1 MKYLGLIISTFIS
14 FGFFAQ
20 NSIQATVSGMIFNAN
35 VDSVRIS
42 QNFGNV
48 YKDYGSAAMDKKGN
62 FKLSLELPNPDY
74 YYLRVG
80 SENIHVIL
88 KNNSDIKVY
97 GDGSKLKDFC
107 NFVGSD
113 ESKAMNDFSH
123 ISEKW
128 NAKSDSALT
137 AIKTNPS
144 REQVINDYMTQE
156 FQKFNSEL
164 QGFIGANAN
173 SPVLILAL
181 ANMNAEQDMKTYENV
196 LNQLYS
202 VFPESPTVQIFY
214 SNLEQLKKK
223 IEDANFL
230 APGKMAPDFTEL
242 KTDQKKSMK
251 LSDLRGQ
258 IVLID
263 FWASWC
269 GPCRKE
275 NPNVVQ
281 TYEKYKKDGFTI
293 ISVSLDTDVQKWIN
307 AIEQDHLS
315 WPNHVSDLGGWNSKV
330 ARIYQVSSV
339 PFTVLIDREG
349 RVIKT
354 NLRGPALEEELKQIF
369 GHK

>member
-1 MKYLGLIISTFIS
+1 MRKLSFLFLFILPFGL
-14 FGFFAQ
+14 FAQ
-20 NSIQATVSGMIFNAN
+20 NAIQVKVSGMIFNTKI
-35 VDSVRIS
+35 DSVFIS
-42 QNFGNV
+42 QNFGSY
-48 YKDYGSAAMDKKGN
+48 YKNYAATALDKKGN
-62 FKLSLELPNPDY
+62 FQFNVQLPNPDY

-80 SENIHVIL
+80 SENIHLIL

-97 GDGSKLKDFC
+97 GDGSKLKEFC

-137 AIKTNPS
+137 AIKADPT

-156 FQKFNSEL
+156 FFKFNSEL

-173 SPVLILAL
+173 SAALIIAL

-196 LNQLYS
+196 LNQLNS
-202 VFPESPTVQIFY
+202 AFAQSPTVQSFY
-214 SNLEQLKKK
+214 NNFAQIKKR
-223 IEDANFL
+223 IDDATLL
-230 APGKMAPDFTEL
+230 APGKMAPEFTEL
-242 KTDQKKSMK
+242 KLDRKKSLS

-281 TYEKYKKDGFTI
+281 TYEKYKNDGFTI
-293 ISVSLDTDVQKWIN
+293 VSVSLDTDLEKWKN
-307 AIEQDHLS
+307 AIQQDQLS

-330 ARIYQVSSV
+330 AKQYQVNSV

-349 RVIKT
+349 HVIKT
-354 NLRGPALEEELKQIF
+354 NLRGPALEEELKRIF
-369 GHK
+369 GH

>member
-1 MKYLGLIISTFIS
+1 MRNLFLLLLFVLPLGS
-14 FGFFAQ
+14 FAQ
-20 NSIQATVSGMIFNAN
+20 NEIHVTVSGMFFKSS
-35 VDSVRIS
+35 VDSVYIS
-42 QNFGNV
+42 QNYGTI
-48 YKDYGSAAMDKKGN
+48 YKDFASSALDKKGN
-62 FKLSLELPNPDY
+62 FQFNISLPNPDY

-80 SENIHVIL
+80 SENIHLIL

-97 GDGSKLKDFC
+97 GDGSKLNDFC

-128 NAKSDSALT
+128 NVKSDSALT
-137 AIKTNPS
+137 AIKTDPT
-144 REQVINDYMTQE
+144 REQVINDYMTNE

-202 VFPESPTVQIFY
+202 SFPESPTVQTFY
-214 SNLEQLKKK
+214 ANFNQIKKK
-223 IEDANFL
+223 IDEANFL
-230 APGKMAPDFTEL
+230 APGKLAPDFSEL
-242 KTDQKKSMK
+242 KTDRKKSMK

-258 IVLID
+258 VVLID

-269 GPCRKE
+269 GPCRRE

-281 TYEKYKKDGFTI
+281 TYEKYKNDGFTI
-293 ISVSLDTDVQKWIN
+293 VSVSLDTDVQKWIN

-315 WPNHVSDLGGWNSKV
+315 WPNHISDLGGWNSKV
-330 ARIYQVSSV
+330 AQMYKVSSV

-354 NLRGPALEEELKQIF
+354 NLRGPALEEELKRIF
-369 GHK
+369 GH

>member
-1 MKYLGLIISTFIS
+1 MRNLSLILLFVLPLGS
-14 FGFFAQ
+14 FAQ
-20 NSIQATVSGMIFNAN
+20 NEIHVKISGMFFKTT
-35 VDSVRIS
+35 VDSVYIS
-42 QNFGNV
+42 QNYGAI
-48 YKDYGSAAMDKKGN
+48 YKDFASTALDKKGN
-62 FKLSLELPNPDY
+62 FQFNISLPNPDY

-80 SENIHVIL
+80 TENIHLIL

-97 GDGSKLKDFC
+97 GDGSKLKEFC

-128 NAKSDSALT
+128 NVKSDSALT
-137 AIKTNPS
+137 AIKADPS
-144 REQVINDYMTQE
+144 REQVVNDYMTQE

-181 ANMNAEQDMKTYENV
+181 ANMNAEQDMKSYENV

-214 SNLEQLKKK
+214 SNFAQIKKK
-223 IEDANFL
+223 IDDANFL

-242 KTDQKKSMK
+242 KTDGKKTMS
-251 LSDLRGQ
+251 LSSLRGQ
-258 IVLID
+258 IVLLD

-269 GPCRKE
+269 GPCRRE

-281 TYEKYKKDGFTI
+281 TYEKYKNDGFTI
-293 ISVSLDTDVQKWIN
+293 VSVSLDTDAQKWKN
-307 AIEQDHLS
+307 AIEQDQLS
-315 WPNHVSDLGGWNSKV
+315 WPNHVSDLGGWNSRV
-330 ARIYQVSSV
+330 AQIYKVSSV

-349 RVIKT
+349 NVIKT
-354 NLRGPALEEELKQIF
+354 NLRGPALEEELKRIF
-369 GHK
+369 GH

>member
-1 MKYLGLIISTFIS
+1 MKKLNLLLLFILPFGL
-14 FGFFAQ
+14 FAQ
-20 NSIQATVSGMIFNAN
+20 NVIQVKVSGMVFNTN
-35 VDSVRIS
+35 VDSVYIS
-42 QNFGNV
+42 QNFGSY
-48 YKDYGSAAMDKKGN
+48 YKNYASTALDKKGN
-62 FKLSLELPNPDY
+62 FQFKVELPNPDY
-74 YYLRVG
+74 YYLRIG
-80 SENIHVIL
+80 TENVHLIL

-97 GDGSKLKDFC
+97 GDGAKLKDFC

-123 ISEKW
+123 ITEKW

-137 AIKTNPS
+137 AIKLDPT
-144 REQVINDYMTQE
+144 REQAINDYMTQE
-156 FQKFNSEL
+156 FYKFNSEL

-173 SPVLILAL
+173 SPALILAL
-181 ANMNAEQDMKTYENV
+181 ANMNAEQDMKAYENI

-202 VFPESPTVQIFY
+202 VFAQSPTVQMFY
-214 SNLEQLKKK
+214 NNFAQIKKK
-223 IEDANFL
+223 IDDANFL
-230 APGKMAPDFTEL
+230 SPGKMAPDFTEL
-242 KTDQKKSMK
+242 KIDRKKTLK

-269 GPCRKE
+269 GPCRRE

-281 TYEKYKKDGFTI
+281 TYEKYQKDGFTI
-293 ISVSLDTDVQKWIN
+293 VSVSLDTDAEKWKN

-330 ARIYQVSSV
+330 AKLYQVNSV

-349 RVIKT
+349 HVIKT
-354 NLRGPALEEELKQIF
+354 NLRGPALEEELKRIF
-369 GHK
+369 GH

>member
-1 MKYLGLIISTFIS
+1 MRNLSRILLFVLPLGS
-14 FGFFAQ
+14 FAQ
-20 NSIQATVSGMIFNAN
+20 NEIHVKISGMFFKTT
-35 VDSVRIS
+35 VDSVYIS
-42 QNFGNV
+42 QNYGAI
-48 YKDYGSAAMDKKGN
+48 YKDFASTALDKKGN
-62 FKLSLELPNPDY
+62 FQFNISLTNPDY

-80 SENIHVIL
+80 TENIHIIL

-97 GDGSKLKDFC
+97 GDGSKLKEFC
-107 NFVGSD
+107 NFVGSN

-128 NAKSDSALT
+128 NVKSDSAIT
-137 AIKTNPS
+137 AIKADPS
-144 REQVINDYMTQE
+144 REPVVNDYMTQE

-202 VFPESPTVQIFY
+202 VFPESPTVQTFY
-214 SNLEQLKKK
+214 SNFNLIKKK
-223 IEDANFL
+223 IDDANFL
-230 APGKMAPDFTEL
+230 APGKIAPDFSEL

-269 GPCRKE
+269 GPCRRE

-281 TYEKYKKDGFTI
+281 TYEKYKNDGFTI
-293 ISVSLDTDVQKWIN
+293 VSVSLDTDAQKWIN

-315 WPNHVSDLGGWNSKV
+315 WPNHISDLGGWNSKV
-330 ARIYQVSSV
+330 AQIYKVSSV

-349 RVIKT
+349 RIIKT
-354 NLRGPALEEELKQIF
+354 NLRGPALEEELKRIF
-369 GHK
+369 GH

>member
-1 MKYLGLIISTFIS
+1 MRNLSLILLFVLPLGS
-14 FGFFAQ
+14 FAQ
-20 NSIQATVSGMIFNAN
+20 NEIHVKISGMFFKTT
-35 VDSVRIS
+35 VDSVYIS
-42 QNFGNV
+42 QNYGAI
-48 YKDYGSAAMDKKGN
+48 YKDFASTALDKKGN
-62 FKLSLELPNPDY
+62 FQFNISLPNPDY

-80 SENIHVIL
+80 TENIHLIL

-97 GDGSKLKDFC
+97 GDGSKLKEFC

-128 NAKSDSALT
+128 NVKSDSALT
-137 AIKTNPS
+137 AIKADPS
-144 REQVINDYMTQE
+144 REQVVNDYMTQE

-181 ANMNAEQDMKTYENV
+181 ANMNAEQDMKSYENV

-202 VFPESPTVQIFY
+202 VFPESPTVQTFY
-214 SNLEQLKKK
+214 SNFNLIKKK
-223 IEDANFL
+223 IDDANFL
-230 APGKMAPDFTEL
+230 APGKIAPDFSEL

-269 GPCRKE
+269 GPCRRE

-281 TYEKYKKDGFTI
+281 SYEKYKNDGFTI
-293 ISVSLDTDVQKWIN
+293 VSVSLDTDAQKWIN

-315 WPNHVSDLGGWNSKV
+315 WPNHISDLGGWNSKV
-330 ARIYQVSSV
+330 AQIYKVSSV

-349 RVIKT
+349 RIIKT
-354 NLRGPALEEELKQIF
+354 NLRGPALEEELKRIF
-369 GHK
+369 GH

>member
-1 MKYLGLIISTFIS
+1 MKNLGIILLAFFP
-14 FGFFAQ
+14 FGIFGQ
-20 NSIQATVSGMIFNAN
+20 NAIKVTVSGMIFNAN

-42 QNFGNV
+42 QNFGNA

-62 FKLSLELPNPDY
+62 FKLTLELPNPDY

-80 SENIHVIL
+80 NDNIHLIL

-97 GDGSKLKDFC
+97 GDGKKLKDFC

-123 ISEKW
+123 IAEKW
-128 NAKSDSALT
+128 TAKSDSALT
-137 AIKTNPS
+137 AIKTDPS
-144 REQVINDYMTQE
+144 REQAVNDYMTQE
-156 FQKFNSEL
+156 FYKFNSEL
-164 QGFIGANAN
+164 QGFVGANAN

-181 ANMNAEQDMKTYENV
+181 ANMNAEQDMATYENV

-202 VFPESPTVQIFY
+202 VFSESPTVKAFYTNFSQI
-214 SNLEQLKKK
+214 KKR
-223 IEDANFL
+223 IEEANFL
-230 APGKMAPDFTEL
+230 SPGKIAPDFTES
-242 KTDQKKSMK
+242 KTDGKKTMS
-251 LSDLRGQ
+251 LSSLRGQ

-269 GPCRKE
+269 GPCRRE

-281 TYEKYKKDGFTI
+281 TYEKYKNDGFTI
-293 ISVSLDTDVQKWIN
+293 VSVSLDTDAQKWKN
-307 AIEQDHLS
+307 AIEQDQLS
-315 WPNHVSDLGGWNSKV
+315 WPNHVSDLGGWNSRV
-330 ARIYQVSSV
+330 AQIYKVSSV

-354 NLRGPALEEELKQIF
+354 NLRGPALEEELKRIF
-369 GHK
+369 GH

>member
-1 MKYLGLIISTFIS
+1 MRNLSLILLFVLPLGS
-14 FGFFAQ
+14 FAQ
-20 NSIQATVSGMIFNAN
+20 NEIHVKISGMFFKTT
-35 VDSVRIS
+35 VDSVYIS
-42 QNFGNV
+42 QNYGAI
-48 YKDYGSAAMDKKGN
+48 YKDFASTALDKKGN
-62 FKLSLELPNPDY
+62 FQFNISLPNPDY

-80 SENIHVIL
+80 TENIHLIL

-97 GDGSKLKDFC
+97 GDGSKLKEFC

-128 NAKSDSALT
+128 NVKSDSALT
-137 AIKTNPS
+137 AIKADPS
-144 REQVINDYMTQE
+144 REQVVNDYMTQE

-181 ANMNAEQDMKTYENV
+181 ANMNAEQDMKSYENV

-202 VFPESPTVQIFY
+202 VFPESPTVQTFY
-214 SNLEQLKKK
+214 SNFNLIKKK
-223 IEDANFL
+223 IDDANFL
-230 APGKMAPDFTEL
+230 APGKIAPDFSEL

-269 GPCRKE
+269 GPCRRE

-281 TYEKYKKDGFTI
+281 TYEKYKNDGFTI
-293 ISVSLDTDVQKWIN
+293 VSVSLDTDAQKWIN

-315 WPNHVSDLGGWNSKV
+315 WPNHISDLGGWNSKV
-330 ARIYQVSSV
+330 AQIYKVSSV

-349 RVIKT
+349 RIIKT
-354 NLRGPALEEELKQIF
+354 NLRGPALEEELKRIF
-369 GHK
+369 GH